1 MDAKRTSFNASTTF
15 GSHIWFHTAM
25 VSFVKFHIAIWG
37 AFSRQSLTLPDG
49 GAHFL
54 GDQEARPRRHASPVA
69 ILQRPDG
76 D

>member
-1 MDAKRTSFNASTTF
+1 MDAKWTSFMQVPHLVPIF
-15 GSHIWFHTAM
+15 GSILQGQFRQ
-25 VSFVKFHIAIWG
+25 VSYCNLG
-37 AFSRQSLTLPDG
+37 CLFSQSLTLPDG